1 MTGADILRVIINALV
16 AAGAVGLLGMLLLN
30 RLRDRSVQASLLAV
44 PLIAILA
51 VLAAVLANV
60 QAMFLSAHDS
70 AVILLVCAVAAVVA
84 TTVAVVLG
92 RRVMHSSEELRRAL
106 RSLGSETS
114 VSPTVQSYEHA
125 PAELAALSRELE
137 SSRER
142 LERSRERE
150 RALEES
156 RRELVAWVSHDLRTP
171 LASLRAM
178 SEALEDGVAEDPDA
192 YLKQIRM
199 TVERLTGMVDDLF
212 ELSRL
217 NAGVRSGPPRDVM
230 IAEVVQEAV
239 SATRGLT
246 DARGVSLVVNQVQ
259 DATVSGTPAEL
270 RRVLTNLVGNAVR
283 HSPAGGAVLVRS
295 AVCDDA
301 VVVEVRDRCGGI
313 PTQSLARV
321 FDTGWSGNPARTA
334 GEGAGLGLAI
344 AQGIARSHDGL
355 IDVRNIP
362 GGCAFRLT
370 LPLADPHRPPDGL
383 SPS

>member
-1 MTGADILRVIINALV
+1 MTGADILRVVVIALV
-16 AAGAVGLLGMLLLN
+16 ASGAVGLLGMLVLN
-30 RLRDRSVQASLLAV
+30 RLRTRSLQASLLAV

-51 VLAAVLANV
+51 VVAAVLANV

-84 TTVAVVLG
+84 LTIAVVLG

-106 RSLGSETS
+106 RSLGNETS
-114 VSPTVQSYEHA
+114 VTATVVPDQHA
-125 PAELAALSRELE
+125 PAELAVLSRELD

-150 RALEES
+150 RALEGS

-178 SEALEDGVAEDPDA
+178 AEALEDGVAEDPDA
-192 YLKQIRM
+192 YLRQIRM
-199 TVERLTGMVDDLF
+199 TVGRLTGMVDDLF

-217 NAGVRSGPPRDVM
+217 NAGVRSGPPRDVT
-230 IAEVVQEAV
+230 ISEVVQEAV
-239 SATRGLT
+239 DATRGLT
-246 DARGVSLVVNQVQ
+246 DARGVSLVVNPVQ

-283 HSPAGGAVLVRS
+283 HSPAGGSVLVRS
-295 AVCDDA
+295 AVRDGA
-301 VVVEVRDRCGGI
+301 VLVEVRDRCGGI
-313 PTQSLARV
+313 PAESLDRV
-321 FDTGWSGNPARTA
+321 FDTGWSGNPARTP

-370 LPLADPHRPPDGL
+370 LPLA
-383 SPS
+383 

>member
-1 MTGADILRVIINALV
+1 MTGADILRVVVISVV
-16 AAGAVGLLGMLLLN
+16 ASGAVGLLGMLLMN
-30 RLRDRSVQASLLAV
+30 RLRDRSLQAALLAV

-51 VLAAVLANV
+51 VVAAVLANV
-60 QAMFLSAHDS
+60 WAMFLSTHDS
-70 AVILLVCAVAAVVA
+70 AVILLVCAVAAPVA

-106 RSLGSETS
+106 RSLGSETG
-114 VSPTVQSYEHA
+114 PTAVPDHHA
-125 PAELAALSRELE
+125 SAEFAALSRELE

-142 LERSRERE
+142 LQRSRERE
-150 RALEES
+150 RALEGS

-192 YLKQIRM
+192 YLKQMRM
-199 TVERLTGMVDDLF
+199 TVDRLTGMVDDLF

-217 NAGVRSGPPRDVM
+217 NAGVRSGPPRDVNM
-230 IAEVVQEAV
+230 SEVVQEAV
-239 SATRGLT
+239 SATRGLS
-246 DARGVSLVVNQVQ
+246 DARGVSLVLNPVK
-259 DATVSGTPAEL
+259 DATVRGTPAEL
-270 RRVLTNLVGNAVR
+270 RRVLTNLVGNSVR
-283 HSPAGGAVLVRS
+283 HSPAGGSVLVRS
-295 AVCDDA
+295 AVRDGT
-301 VVVEVRDRCGGI
+301 VLVEVRDRCGGI
-313 PTQSLARV
+313 PEEHLARV

-344 AQGIARSHDGL
+344 AQGIARGHDGL

-370 LPLADPHRPPDGL
+370 LPLAPPNPAAVDGNAV
-383 SPS
+383 S